1 MFKAKTLLLAL
12 ALIVG
17 VAILLVVTSPREP
30 TSSQQTQAQ
39 KVNLRGYDEE
49 GFLTWSLEALEGEIK
64 DDTGKLADV
73 EAVFFEEGTAR
84 LQATADAL
92 TFAGKEATLSGGV
105 EVLHDDYRLETKTL
119 VWFESERML
128 TAGEVTILFEAASV
142 EAEAF
147 SYNLD
152 TEQALLEG
160 GVTSTLDRAAHM
172 WQVSAQRAEA
182 KNGRLILT
190 GEVSVKSGD
199 ESYQCASLEYDRKRD
214 EVSLSGGVEGGFDS
228 GTIHADSIRL
238 ASDGIVASGGVTLL
252 LEDPFF
258 READDA

>member
-1 MFKAKTLLLAL
+1 MSKPKTLLLAL

-30 TSSQQTQAQ
+30 ISSQETRAQ

-49 GFLTWSLEALEGEIK
+49 GLLTWNLEALEGEING
-64 DDTGKLADV
+64 DTGKLADV
-73 EAVFFEEGTAR
+73 EAVFYEEGEAR

-92 TFAGKEATLSGGV
+92 TFAGKEATLSGEV

-119 VWFESERML
+119 AWFESERML
-128 TAGEVTILFEAASV
+128 TAGEVTILFEAANV

-147 SYNLD
+147 SYDLD

-160 GVTSTLDRAAHM
+160 GVTSTLDHAAHM

-182 KNGRLILT
+182 KGGRLILT
-190 GEVSVKSGD
+190 GKVLVEGED

-228 GTIHADSIRL
+228 GTIRADSIKL
-238 ASDGIVASGGVTLL
+238 ASDGIAASGGVILL